1 MTGVSVGNPVAS
13 TWASSRAETVAP
25 GDDDGGGG
33 TGPRGPVD
41 VERRWKVRGGVVE
54 AVSFPRM
61 SAIDPDVL
69 PPPPPPSPPEGAGDP
84 QVLLR
89 RLPPVNDVLAALADE
104 DLAYAPRDEWLEDVR
119 QALAEV
125 RAKVL
130 SGALGPH
137 LVERSAAARSVLD
150 AARRRIARRRDPGC
164 VRVVNATGVVLHTNL
179 GRAALPP
186 AALAA
191 LEEHARGYQL
201 LAADRETGERAPRER
216 HVEALLRKLTGAEAA
231 TVVNNNAAATMV
243 VLAALARGRE
253 VIVSRGQLVEIGG
266 AYRIPQVM
274 EQSGAVLREVGTTNR
289 THLADYENAINEKTG
304 MLLRVHT
311 SNYRVEGFSKEV
323 SLEDLVAL
331 GRAYEIPV
339 VDDLGS
345 GALLSLVAQ
354 GLPGDEPL
362 VAHSIAAGA
371 DLITASGDKLIGG
384 PQMGIVVGT
393 RESVARVRA
402 HPFYRAIR
410 CDKLTLIAME
420 ATLRLFLDADR
431 LPESHPTIG
440 ALTRSPD
447 ALAERARAF
456 AERLG
461 ALAPVRRGE
470 IEIRAEPADDTVG
483 AGSLPT
489 VKLPGHA
496 VVLAA
501 RDVEAGELAR
511 RLRAHVVP
519 VFTTVR
525 DQSVRLHVRTLLP
538 GDEEDVE
545 AALLAAL
552 SPSE

>member
-1 MTGVSVGNPVAS
+1 
-13 TWASSRAETVAP
+13 
-25 GDDDGGGG
+25 
-33 TGPRGPVD
+33 
-41 VERRWKVRGGVVE
+41 
-54 AVSFPRM
+54 M
-61 SAIDPDVL
+61 SPTDSDVL
-69 PPPPPPSPPEGAGDP
+69 PPPPPPRPPEGAGDAG
-84 QVLLR
+84 VLLR
-89 RLPPVNDVLAALADE
+89 RLPPVNDVLAALAE
-104 DLAYAPRDEWLEDVR
+104 DDLRYAPREEWVDDVR

-130 SGALGPH
+130 SGELGPH
-137 LVERSAAARSVLD
+137 LVERSATARSVLD

-179 GRAALPP
+179 GRAALPDV
-186 AALAA
+186 A
-191 LEEHARGYQL
+191 LEALRIHGRGYQL

-216 HVEALLRKLTGAEAA
+216 HVEKLFRRLTGAEAA

-266 AYRIPQVM
+266 AYRIPEVM
-274 EQSGAVLREVGTTNR
+274 EQSGAILREVGTTNR
-289 THLADYENAINEKTG
+289 THLKDYENAINENTG

-323 SLEDLVAL
+323 PLEDLVAL
-331 GRAYEIPV
+331 GRAYRVPV

-345 GALLSLVAQ
+345 GALVSLAAQ

-362 VAHSIAAGA
+362 VRESIEAGA

-420 ATLRLFLDADR
+420 ATLRLFLDEER
-431 LPESHPTIG
+431 LAERHPTIG
-440 ALTRSPD
+440 GLTREAP
-447 ALAERARAF
+447 ALRARA
-456 AERLG
+456 E
-461 ALAPVRRGE
+461 ALAARLRELPAVRDGRVDVTVE
-470 IEIRAEPADDTVG
+470 EVHDTVG

-489 VKLPGHA
+489 VKLPGWG
-496 VVLAA
+496 VVLRAA
-501 RDVEAGELAR
+501 GREGGEFAR
-511 RLRAHVVP
+511 ALRAHAVP

-525 DQSVRLHVRTLLP
+525 EGAVRLHARTLLP
-538 GDEEDVE
+538 GDEDDIE
-545 AALLAAL
+545 AALAAAL
-552 SPSE
+552 A